1 MKKLEQFD
9 NLYATFR
16 AAYEVM
22 SEIKTT
28 VFPSMLSLCVPIGV
42 FMNAALEAA
51 ATVVVTTTTTTAT
64 ANTNNSG
71 STGSNGASG
80 GGGNNGSNAGTATN
94 NANVIEIDIY
104 SVDSLKMTFTECL
117 VKACRFVIGNDN
129 RDSIKAFTEAY
140 QRFICCNFFNS
151 IL

>member
-16 AAYEVM
+16 AAYDVM

-51 ATVVVTTTTTTAT
+51 ATVVVTTTTAT

-80 GGGNNGSNAGTATN
+80 GGGNNKFVN
-94 NANVIEIDIY
+94 
-104 SVDSLKMTFTECL
+104 LK
-117 VKACRFVIGNDN
+117 
-129 RDSIKAFTEAY
+129 
-140 QRFICCNFFNS
+140 
-151 IL
+151 